1 MRLFVAILLA
11 GWTGLAC
18 AQLYKWTDS
27 EGRVHY
33 SDLPQLPST
42 PGVEKAKL
50 PHNVIQSDSMPYELQ
65 QTARKNPIIL
75 YTFDVCGKPCALAQ
89 GLLDKRGIPY
99 TVKNGETT
107 HRAELEKLTGDT
119 KMPILLVGNKMV
131 KSGFV
136 EATWNRVLDD
146 AGYPRSN
153 PLAKFHKK
161 PTVQPS
167 AQPQQASAKP

>member
-18 AQLYKWTDS
+18 AQLYKWIDS

-50 PHNVIQSDSMPYELQ
+50 PTNVIQSNSMPYTLQ
-65 QTARKNPIIL
+65 QTARKHPITL
-75 YTFDVCGKPCALAQ
+75 YTFEVCGKPCAMAHD
-89 GLLDKRGIPY
+89 LLDKRGIPY

-119 KMPILLVGNKMV
+119 KMPILLVGNKLV
-131 KSGFV
+131 KSGYV

-146 AGYPRSN
+146 AGYPRVN

-161 PTVQPS
+161 PEPVQS
-167 AQPQQASAKP
+167 QASSVKP